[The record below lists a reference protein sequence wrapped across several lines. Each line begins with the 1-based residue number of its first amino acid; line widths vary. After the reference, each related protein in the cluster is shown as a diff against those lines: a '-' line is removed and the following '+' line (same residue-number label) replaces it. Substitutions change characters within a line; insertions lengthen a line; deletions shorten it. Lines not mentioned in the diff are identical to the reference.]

1 MKQFIIT
8 NNPKVKK
15 EISNLK
21 FEGNFEFDVETG
33 YLDVLYRAR
42 NLIHLGHILL
52 THPLSGSIKPS
63 ETPYKS
69 IVLSEKSEKLDY
81 QSMEIIE
88 DSIEMAKKMIEGS
101 RKRVY
106 TDRIRDDFQ
115 LVDYTLLKNA
125 LESINQFR

>member
-1 MKQFIIT
+1 MKQFIVS
-8 NNPKVKK
+8 NNPKVKN
-15 EISNLK
+15 ELGNLK
-21 FEGNFEFDVETG
+21 FEGNLEFDVEIG
-33 YLDVLYRAR
+33 YLDVLWRVR
-42 NLIHLGHILL
+42 NLIHLGHTLL

-69 IVLSEKSEKLDY
+69 VVLSEKPGKLDY

-88 DSIEMAKKMIEGS
+88 DSIEMAKQMIESS

-106 TDRIRDDFQ
+106 TDKIHEDFQ
-115 LVDYTLLKNA
+115 LVDYALLKNA

>member
-1 MKQFIIT
+1 MKQFIIS
-8 NNPKVKK
+8 NNPKVKD
-15 EISNLK
+15 EFNTLK
-21 FEGNFEFDVETG
+21 FEGNFEFDSERG
-33 YLDVLYRAR
+33 YLEVLHKVR
-42 NLIHLGHILL
+42 NLIHLGHELL

-69 IVLSEKSEKLDY
+69 VVISEKPGKLDY

-88 DSIEMAKKMIEGS
+88 DSIEMAKQMIDGS

-106 TDRIRDDFQ
+106 TDKIREDFQ

>member
-1 MKQFIIT
+1 MKQLIIS

-15 EISNLK
+15 EMNNLK
-21 FEGNFEFDVETG
+21 FEGNFEFDGKTE

-42 NLIHLGHILL
+42 NLIHLGHTLL

-69 IVLSEKSEKLDY
+69 LVLSEKPEKLDY

>member
-1 MKQFIIT
+1 MKQLIVS
-8 NNPKVKK
+8 NNPKVK
-15 EISNLK
+15 SDLNTLK
-21 FEGNFEFDVETG
+21 FEGSFDFNLEMG
-33 YLDVLYRAR
+33 YLDVLYKVRGF
-42 NLIHLGHILL
+42 IHLGHTLL

-69 IVLSEKSEKLDY
+69 VVLSEKPGKLDY

-88 DSIEMAKKMIEGS
+88 DSIGMAKQMIDGS

-106 TDRIRDDFQ
+106 TDKIRDDFQ